1 MKKRIQNGKRGTAAA
16 DAPSVDAGAPG
27 EALVAHVRM
36 VTSQIEGR
44 KVSRAE
50 VLALLAE
57 MRQRSI
63 PKHEKT
69 GDSVVRSDEHPP

>member
-1 MKKRIQNGKRGTAAA
+1 MKKRIQNGKRGAAA
-16 DAPSVDAGAPG
+16 DDAPSADAGAPS

-44 KVSRAE
+44 KVSREE
-50 VLALLAE
+50 VLAMLAE

-63 PKHEKT
+63 PKQGKT

>member
-1 MKKRIQNGKRGTAAA
+1 MKKRIQNGKRGAAA
-16 DAPSVDAGAPG
+16 DDASSADVGAPS

-44 KVSRAE
+44 KVSREE
-50 VLALLAE
+50 VLAMLAE

-63 PKHEKT
+63 PKQEKT